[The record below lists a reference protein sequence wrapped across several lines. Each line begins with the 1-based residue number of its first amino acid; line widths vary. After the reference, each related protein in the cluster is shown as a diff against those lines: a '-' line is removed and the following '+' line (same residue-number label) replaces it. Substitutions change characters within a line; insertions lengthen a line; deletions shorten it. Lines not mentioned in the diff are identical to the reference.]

1 MSNYISKFIVKEL
14 EVFRRECNF
23 TNEELDF
30 FDLRAQDMPIE
41 QIAESLNISISK
53 ANRLSNQVREKVDK
67 VVKENK
73 H

>member
-1 MSNYISKFIVKEL
+1 MSNYISRFIVKEL
-14 EVFRRECNF
+14 EQCRQECNF

-53 ANRLSNQVREKVDK
+53 ANRLSNQVREKIDK